1 MSVERN
7 YGPKFGL
14 ISAILGVLE
23 LMVYI
28 ISGNEFEI
36 KRVVNITHDSHLGT
50 ELKTGRYK

>member
-1 MSVERN
+1 MRVEGN
-7 YGPKFGL
+7 YSPKFGL

-36 KRVVNITHDSHLGT
+36 KGPVNVTHDSHLVT
-50 ELKTGRYK
+50 ELATG